1 MKMKRK
7 AQAVWRGAGA
17 DGRGSITTGSGAMK
31 DQPYTTKT
39 RFEDESGRSG
49 TNPDELLAAAH
60 ASCFSMALAFQLSGA
75 GHPPDE
81 LSTEAVLDMQKSGT
95 GWSITGSHLTVKGK
109 VPGMSVD
116 DFTGLANKAKEGCP
130 VSRALSVP
138 ITMDA
143 QLG

>member
-1 MKMKRK
+1 MKRK

-17 DGRGSITTGSGAMK
+17 DGKGSITTGSGALAE
-31 DQPYTTKT
+31 QPYSTRM

-60 ASCFSMALAFQLSGA
+60 AACFSMALAFQLSGA
-75 GHPPDE
+75 GHPPEE
-81 LSTEAVLDMQKSGT
+81 LSTEAVVDMQKSGS
-95 GWSITGSHLTVKGK
+95 GWDITSSHLTVKAK
-109 VPGMSVD
+109 VPGVSSDQFME
-116 DFTGLANKAKEGCP
+116 LANNAKEGCP

>member
-1 MKMKRK
+1 MRRK
-7 AQAVWRGAGA
+7 AQAVWRGAGQ
-17 DGRGSITTGSGAMK
+17 DGTGTITSGSGAMK
-31 DQPYTTKT
+31 EQPYSAKT

-75 GHPPDE
+75 GHAPEE
-81 LSTEAVLDMQKSGT
+81 LSTEAVLEMQKSDS
-95 GWSITGSHLTVKGK
+95 GWSITGSHLNVKGK
-109 VPGMSVD
+109 VPGISKDQFME
-116 DFTGLANKAKEGCP
+116 LANKAKEGCP
-130 VSRALSVP
+130 VSRSLSVP